1 MADDS
6 ARFAR
11 RVRRLDETA
20 MEQLDADVGR
30 LAEDYLRRPLI
41 TTFRRVAGLRA
52 DVFSMLDERH
62 PLDQERHLYLV
73 AGKLCALLAHASA
86 DLGHPAEADTHAR
99 TALVCAELINDG
111 PLRAYTRWVQSLI
124 AYWRG
129 DYRSAADIAALG
141 RDHATTGTAMLR
153 LTSQEARAL
162 AAAGLTGEFAGAA
175 ALALTC
181 RDAATGEPDVEAGV
195 FRFNPGKA
203 AYYAAEAHTAVGD
216 FPRAMVEATEA
227 ITLLE
232 AEAVPSP
239 ELIAAARLDLAAAHI
254 AAGDID
260 GAADPLREVL
270 RMAPQHRTVP
280 IIGRAVAAAKRLN
293 ESDAP
298 VAAELAAEAEVF
310 TVYPAGPAAL
320 PSADPAEG

>member
-1 MADDS
+1 MDLAPPDGDEAAGGREAARVGALAEHLIGGADGS
-6 ARFAR
+6 GQGEAKG

-52 DVFSMLDERH
+52 DVFSMLD
-62 PLDQERHLYLV
+62 ERHLYLV

-141 RDHATTGTAMLR
+141 RNHATTGTAML
-153 LTSQEARAL
+153 
-162 AAAGLTGEFAGAA
+162 
-175 ALALTC
+175 
-181 RDAATGEPDVEAGV
+181 
-195 FRFNPGKA
+195 
-203 AYYAAEAHTAVGD
+203 
-216 FPRAMVEATEA
+216 
-227 ITLLE
+227 
-232 AEAVPSP
+232 
-239 ELIAAARLDLAAAHI
+239 
-254 AAGDID
+254 
-260 GAADPLREVL
+260 
-270 RMAPQHRTVP
+270 
-280 IIGRAVAAAKRLN
+280 
-293 ESDAP
+293 
-298 VAAELAAEAEVF
+298 
-310 TVYPAGPAAL
+310 
-320 PSADPAEG
+320 